1 MSAPHG
7 MPLVG
12 RVFAEYR
19 RLVIGLAIALVAN
32 LLIYA
37 LIVYPLGQRVANV
50 EQRDLQA
57 EQALAAAQR
66 DREQAAGTLGGKDR
80 AATELTTFYREV
92 LPADEAEARR
102 LTFLRIRDL
111 ADQANLGFQRGETAI
126 EPQRERTLQRLRTQV
141 VLSGSWNNVRSY
153 IYQLETAPEF
163 VVIDN
168 VELAEAAFGDAELV
182 VTVDLSTYFRG
193 ADAAR

>member
-7 MPLVG
+7 MPLVT
-12 RVFAEYR
+12 RVLAEHR
-19 RLVIGLAIALVAN
+19 RLVLALSFALVAN
-32 LLIYA
+32 IVVYA
-37 LIVYPLGQRVANV
+37 LVVYPLGQRVANV

-66 DREQAAGTLGGKDR
+66 DRGQAAGPLTGKDR
-80 AATELTTFYREV
+80 AATELQTFYTDV
-92 LPADEAEARR
+92 LPADETAARR

-111 ADQANLGFQRGETAI
+111 ADTSNLGFQRGETAI

-141 VLSGSWNNVRSY
+141 VLSGSWNDVRSY

-168 VELAEAAFGDAELV
+168 VELAEAATGDAALV
-182 VTVDLSTYFRG
+182 VTVDLSTYFRS

>member
-7 MPLVG
+7 MPLVT
-12 RVFAEYR
+12 RVLAEHR
-19 RLVIGLAIALVAN
+19 RLVIALSIALVAN
-32 LLIYA
+32 IVIYA
-37 LIVYPLGQRVANV
+37 LVVYPLGQRVANV

-66 DREQAAGTLGGKDR
+66 DRAQAAGTLTGKDR
-80 AATELTTFYREV
+80 AATELQTFYTDV
-92 LPADEAEARR
+92 LPADETAARR
-102 LTFLRIRDL
+102 LTFLRIRQL
-111 ADQANLGFQRGETAI
+111 ADDNNLGFQRGETAI

-141 VLSGSWNNVRSY
+141 VLAGSWNDVRSY
-153 IYQLETAPEF
+153 IYQLETAREF

-168 VELAEAAFGDAELV
+168 VELTEAATCAELV

-193 ADAAR
+193 ADPAR